1 MSDLIVQLNGY
12 RLTTAQI
19 YYHLPDH
26 PDLLQEFIWQQYD
39 LAPKFPKLVGFLD
52 FWKAEIDGAL
62 HSVIVAKKEIISPAD
77 TQHYTGEFTLQ

>member
-26 PDLLQEFIWQQYD
+26 PDLLQEFVWQNYD
-39 LAPKFPKLVGFLD
+39 LAPKFPKLVRFLD
-52 FWKAEIDGAL
+52 FWKAEIEGAL
-62 HSVIVAKKEIISPAD
+62 HSVYVAKKEIISPNETKIYNA
-77 TQHYTGEFTLQ
+77 EFTLQ